1 MAPRHSRPKPPK
13 KSTTKTF
20 QAKPSATSSGCVNQI
35 SVEEVIATSDVILG
49 TLPVN
54 HVHASILFDPGA
66 SHSFMSESYALR
78 HEFPFEEMFS
88 PMIIQTPGS
97 KWRTN
102 RVSHG
107 NKIAIEGLV
116 FLASLIALKSS
127 DIDVILGMDWLSRQN
142 VVLDCES
149 KSVKLTHLSGQTID
163 YTSPSSRTQMHT
175 LNVLPLPDLE
185 DIPVVRDFP

>member
-1 MAPRHSRPKPPK
+1 MTPCNSRPKPPQ

-20 QAKPSATSSGCVNQI
+20 PVKPSVTSSGYVNQI
-35 SVEEVIATSDVILG
+35 SVEDTTATSDVILG

-54 HVHASILFDPGA
+54 HVPASILFDLGA

-78 HEFPFEEMFS
+78 QEFLFEEMFS

-97 KWRTN
+97 KWQTN

-107 NKIAIEGLV
+107 NEIAIEGLV
-116 FLASLIALKSS
+116 FLASLIDLKSS

-142 VVLDCES
+142 AVLDCKS
-149 KSVKLTHLSGQTID
+149 KSVKLTHPRSD
-163 YTSPSSRTQMHT
+163 H
-175 LNVLPLPDLE
+175 
-185 DIPVVRDFP
+185 